1 MDYMAELTAIVSE
14 HGGIIETKI
23 ARRAALLKQKSRA
36 GRHFKSDAL
45 QAV

>member
-23 ARRAALLKQKSRA
+23 ARRAAFQKRCSA
-36 GRHFKSDAL
+36 SCVKMIKSSAL
-45 QAV
+45 